1 MLLDRADVQSRM
13 PPLNL
18 MNMRDMRDE
27 SPQSVGILMS
37 AQSRN
42 VGGGA
47 IGGPVAAGGISE
59 AASH

>member
-1 MLLDRADVQSRM
+1 
-13 PPLNL
+13 
-18 MNMRDMRDE
+18 MNMRDINGRDE

-42 VGGGA
+42 VGGG
-47 IGGPVAAGGISE
+47 GGGGISE

>member
-1 MLLDRADVQSRM
+1 MDRVDVQSRM

-42 VGGGA
+42 VGGGGA
-47 IGGPVAAGGISE
+47 IGGAGAGGGISE